1 MPKASRLIS
10 LFYRQRPRLNSQT
23 YGIVGRRERTIRLN
37 DELRQRAR
45 TLIAHEQKVSIRI
58 RDKEGWIRA
67 SCRRVGGESGKGA
80 GISVNT
86 VLRNC
91 GRAEVCDVEE
101 RARQICRGCHRRG

>member
-10 LFYRQRPRLNSQT
+10 LFYRQRPRLNTQS
-23 YGIVGRRERTIRLN
+23 YGIAGRRERSIRLN

-45 TLIAHEQKVSIRI
+45 TLIAHEQKLSVRI
-58 RDKEGWIRA
+58 RDNEGWIAA
-67 SCRRVGGESGKGA
+67 SCRRVSGESGKRA

-86 VLRNC
+86 VLRNF

-101 RARQICRGCHRRG
+101 RARQICRGRHRRG